1 MEKMGIHIVGLGNL
15 GSAFLKGLED
25 LQENT
30 DIYLYEGSKDVRQS
44 IQENYS
50 LTPKESLNVISE
62 GVLILCIKPQNI
74 NEFFDTYKD
83 KIARD
88 VLICS
93 PIAGLEIKT
102 IEKYFENNVLRIM
115 PNLLIQ
121 DKTGFIPFTSNYEGD
136 YLNFIHNILD
146 KLGTVKEVDESM
158 FAIITALSGSGPA
171 WFYELSNQL
180 VNSGTEL
187 GLSFKDSELII
198 RELIKALPSLVHED
212 ETFKDLVNKVKSP
225 GGTTEAGLNS
235 LNDASFDKI
244 ILEAIQKATQRST
257 EISKELNNE

>member
-1 MEKMGIHIVGLGNL
+1 MKKMDIHIVGLGNL

-50 LTPKESLNVISE
+50 LTPKESLNVISD

-88 VLICS
+88 VLICT

-136 YLNFIHNILD
+136 YLNFIHNILEN
-146 KLGTVKEVDESM
+146 LGTVKEVDESM

-187 GLSFKDSELII
+187 GLSLKDSELII
-198 RELIKALPSLVHED
+198 RELVKALPSLIHED

-257 EISKELNNE
+257 EISK

>member
-44 IQENYS
+44 IQKNYS

-88 VLICS
+88 VLICT

-136 YLNFIHNILD
+136 YLNFIHNILEN
-146 KLGTVKEVDESM
+146 LGTVKEVDESM

-187 GLSFKDSELII
+187 GLSLKDSELII
-198 RELIKALPSLVHED
+198 RELVKALPSLVHED

-257 EISKELNNE
+257 EISQELNNE

>member
-136 YLNFIHNILD
+136 YLNFIHNILEN
-146 KLGTVKEVDESM
+146 LGTVKEVDESM

-187 GLSFKDSELII
+187 GLSLKDSELII
-198 RELIKALPSLVHED
+198 KELVKALPSLIHEN

-235 LNDASFDKI
+235 LNDASFDTI

>member
-50 LTPKESLNVISE
+50 LTPKESLNVISD

-88 VLICS
+88 VLICT

-136 YLNFIHNILD
+136 YLNFIHNILEN
-146 KLGTVKEVDESM
+146 LGTVKEVDESM

-187 GLSFKDSELII
+187 GLSIKDSELII
-198 RELIKALPSLVHED
+198 RELVKALPSLIHED

-235 LNDASFDKI
+235 LNDASFDTI

>member
-1 MEKMGIHIVGLGNL
+1 MEKMDIHIVGLGNL
-15 GSAFLKGLED
+15 GSAFLKGLKD
-25 LQENT
+25 LRANT
-30 DIYLYEGSKDVRQS
+30 DIYLYEDSKDVRQT

-50 LTPKESLNVISE
+50 LTSKESLNVITE

-74 NEFFDTYKD
+74 NDFFDTYKD

-102 IEKYFENNVLRIM
+102 IEKYLENNVLRIM
-115 PNLLIQ
+115 PNLLIGE
-121 DKTGFIPFTSNYEGD
+121 KNGFIPFTSNYEGD
-136 YLNFIHNILD
+136 YLNFIHNIL
-146 KLGTVKEVDESM
+146 KNLGTVKKVDESM
-158 FAIITALSGSGPA
+158 FAIVTALSGSGPA

-180 VNSGTEL
+180 VNAGTEL
-187 GLSFKDSELII
+187 GLSLKDSELII
-198 RELIKALPSLVHED
+198 KELVKALPSLIHEN

-235 LNDASFDKI
+235 LNDASFDTI

>member
-1 MEKMGIHIVGLGNL
+1 MEKMDIHIVGLGNL
-15 GSAFLKGLED
+15 GSAFLKGLEN

-30 DIYLYEGSKDVRQS
+30 DIYLYDNSEDVRQS
-44 IQENYS
+44 IQKNYS

-83 KIARD
+83 KIARE
-88 VLICS
+88 VLICT

-121 DKTGFIPFTSNYEGD
+121 DKTGFIPFTTNYEGD
-136 YLNFIHNILD
+136 YLNFIHNILEN
-146 KLGTVKEVDESM
+146 LGTVKEVDESM

-187 GLSFKDSELII
+187 GLSLKDSESII
-198 RELIKALPSLVHED
+198 KELVKALPSLVHED

-235 LNDASFDKI
+235 LNDASFDTI

>member
-1 MEKMGIHIVGLGNL
+1 MEKMDIHIVGLGNL
-15 GSAFLKGLED
+15 GSAFLKGLEN

-30 DIYLYEGSKDVRQS
+30 DIYLYDDSEDVRQS
-44 IQENYS
+44 IQKNYS

-83 KIARD
+83 KIARE
-88 VLICS
+88 VLICT

-121 DKTGFIPFTSNYEGD
+121 DKTGFIPFTTNYEGD
-136 YLNFIHNILD
+136 YLNFIHKILEN
-146 KLGTVKEVDESM
+146 LGTVKEVDESM

-187 GLSFKDSELII
+187 GLSLKDSESII
-198 RELIKALPSLVHED
+198 KELVKALPSLVHED

-235 LNDASFDKI
+235 LNDASFDTI

>member
-136 YLNFIHNILD
+136 YLNFIHNILEN
-146 KLGTVKEVDESM
+146 LGTVKEVDESM

>member
-1 MEKMGIHIVGLGNL
+1 MKKMDIHIVGLGNL

-88 VLICS
+88 VLICT

-136 YLNFIHNILD
+136 YLNFIHNILEN
-146 KLGTVKEVDESM
+146 LGTVKEVDESM

-187 GLSFKDSELII
+187 GLSLKDSELII
-198 RELIKALPSLVHED
+198 KELVKALPALVHED

-235 LNDASFDKI
+235 LNDASFDTI

>member
-1 MEKMGIHIVGLGNL
+1 MEKMDIHIVGLGNL
-15 GSAFLKGLED
+15 GSAFLKGLEN

-30 DIYLYEGSKDVRQS
+30 DIYLYDNSEDVRQS
-44 IQENYS
+44 IQKNYS

-83 KIARD
+83 KIARE
-88 VLICS
+88 VLICT

-121 DKTGFIPFTSNYEGD
+121 DKTGFIPFTTNYEGD
-136 YLNFIHNILD
+136 YLNFIHKILEN
-146 KLGTVKEVDESM
+146 LGTVKEVDESM

-187 GLSFKDSELII
+187 GLSLKDSESII
-198 RELIKALPSLVHED
+198 KELVKALPSLVHED

-235 LNDASFDKI
+235 LNDASFDTI

>member
-136 YLNFIHNILD
+136 YLNFIHNILEN
-146 KLGTVKEVDESM
+146 LGTVKEVDESM

-187 GLSFKDSELII
+187 GLSLKDSELII
-198 RELIKALPSLVHED
+198 RELVKALPSLIHED

>member
-1 MEKMGIHIVGLGNL
+1 MEKMDIHIVGLGNL
-15 GSAFLKGLED
+15 GSAFLKGLKD
-25 LQENT
+25 LRANT
-30 DIYLYEGSKDVRQS
+30 DIYLYEDSKDVRQT

-50 LTPKESLNVISE
+50 LTSKESLNVITE

-74 NEFFDTYKD
+74 NDFFDTYKD

-102 IEKYFENNVLRIM
+102 IEKYLENNVLRIM
-115 PNLLIQ
+115 PNLLIGE
-121 DKTGFIPFTSNYEGD
+121 KNGFIPFTSNYEGD
-136 YLNFIHNILD
+136 YLNFIHNIL
-146 KLGTVKEVDESM
+146 KNLGTVKKVDESM
-158 FAIITALSGSGPA
+158 FAIVTALSGSGPA

-180 VNSGTEL
+180 VNAGTEL
-187 GLSFKDSELII
+187 GLSLKDSELII
-198 RELIKALPSLVHED
+198 KELVKALPLLIHED

-235 LNDASFDKI
+235 LNDASFDTI